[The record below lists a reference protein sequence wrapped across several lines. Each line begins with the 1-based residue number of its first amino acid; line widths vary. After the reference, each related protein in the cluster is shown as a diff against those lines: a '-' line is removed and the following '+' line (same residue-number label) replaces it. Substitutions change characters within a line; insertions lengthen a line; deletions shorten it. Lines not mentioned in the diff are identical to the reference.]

1 MRRILLFHPL
11 FLPGAVE
18 TCLHTG
24 SAEEVIECVN
34 NILDNIGQGDC
45 RAFICHIIP
54 QFSQEKKMVAAEEK
68 SHWKEMVQ
76 PAKAKS
82 QKRSD
87 SEAEKDPQLS
97 CNFLT
102 CAGSILSEIGFEI
115 DCPSFLFL

>member
-1 MRRILLFHPL
+1 
-11 FLPGAVE
+11 
-18 TCLHTG
+18 
-24 SAEEVIECVN
+24 
-34 NILDNIGQGDC
+34 
-45 RAFICHIIP
+45 
-54 QFSQEKKMVAAEEK
+54 MVAAEEK

-87 SEAEKDPQLS
+87 SEAEKGPQLS

-115 DCPSFLFL
+115 DCPSFLFLLTGAVKTCLRTGSAEEVIDCVKNISARETARPAFVTLSSSFVKPEI

>member
-1 MRRILLFHPL
+1 
-11 FLPGAVE
+11 
-18 TCLHTG
+18 
-24 SAEEVIECVN
+24 
-34 NILDNIGQGDC
+34 
-45 RAFICHIIP
+45 
-54 QFSQEKKMVAAEEK
+54 MVAAEEK

-115 DCPSFLFL
+115 DFCFYLQGRLRPVFALGQPRR